1 MNNSMLRGYDGQDGN
16 PQRVLATLLAGAFMA
31 MGAVGCSIRSDPFT
45 DAFADD
51 RRVTTPSVE
60 EARAAEVTPVATN
73 RPYGRHE
80 IGAADGTVAHSPLF
94 FEDPFEE
101 HGSDDSRFAWT
112 SEERFVFFAGPARF
126 LINVVAFPISAAA
139 TPFWQ
144 VMQSDGVASRSVVCR
159 LHDADR

>member
-1 MNNSMLRGYDGQDGN
+1 MSRFPLHGYDGQDGN
-16 PQRVLATLLAGAFMA
+16 PQRALATLLVGAFIA
-31 MGAVGCSIRSDPFT
+31 MVAAGCAIRSDPFT

-51 RRVTTPSVE
+51 RGVTTPSVE
-60 EARAAEVTPVATN
+60 EARAAEATPVATN

-101 HGSDDSRFAWT
+101 HGSDDGRFAWT
-112 SEERFVFFAGPARF
+112 FEERLAFFGGPARF
-126 LINVVAFPISAAA
+126 LVNIVAFPISAAA

-144 VMQSDGVASRSVVCR
+144 VMQSDGAASRSVVCW

>member
-1 MNNSMLRGYDGQDGN
+1 MSRFPLRGYDGQDDN
-16 PQRVLATLLAGAFMA
+16 PQRVLATLLAGGFMA
-31 MGAVGCSIRSDPFT
+31 VGVAGCSIRSDPFT
-45 DAFADD
+45 DVFADD

-60 EARAAEVTPVATN
+60 EARAAEATPVATN

-112 SEERFVFFAGPARF
+112 YEERFVFFGGPARF
-126 LINVVAFPISAAA
+126 LINIVAYPISAVS

>member
-1 MNNSMLRGYDGQDGN
+1 MSRFPFRGYDGQDDN
-16 PQRVLATLLAGAFMA
+16 PQRVLATLLVGAFIA
-31 MGAVGCSIRSDPFT
+31 MGVAGCAIRSDPFT
-45 DAFADD
+45 DAFADE
-51 RRVTTPSVE
+51 RGVTTPSVE
-60 EARAAEVTPVATN
+60 TARAAEAAEVATN

-112 SEERFVFFAGPARF
+112 YEEGFVFFEGSARF
-126 LINVVAFPISAAA
+126 LINIVAFPISAVS
-139 TPFWQ
+139 TPFGQ